1 MSIAEQSKPV
11 AAEPRK
17 SLSERLPMITG
28 ALIALG
34 TLSLVAGPE
43 WSSLPARVALLI
55 GFILV
60 AAQILRGRRRQFFNG
75 PVAYVAAGALLVL
88 VVLALFA
95 SEIAPQNP
103 YDLRQLDIMDGR
115 LPPGSTNFDASL
127 TYHLGT
133 DEQGRDILSG
143 ILYGLRVSL
152 SVAIVATFVAMAIGV
167 VVGIYAAWA
176 GGRVETILMRLVD
189 LQLSF
194 PSILVALMLMA
205 AFGRG
210 IDKVVIALIVVQW
223 AYYARTVRGTAL
235 TETRKEYI
243 DAARG
248 LGLSTRR
255 IIFRHLLPNC
265 IPPLLVISTV
275 QIANTI
281 VLESSLS
288 FLGVGVPI
296 TRPSLGLLI
305 ANGYGYMLSGQY
317 WMSMYP
323 GVALLGIVASINL
336 VGDRLRDTLNPRLRK

>member
-1 MSIAEQSKPV
+1 MTVATAPPV
-11 AAEPRK
+11 APRARRKTLAIGLAMALSVLLLAIGPAWTGFPSRIILLAGMIWAAAE
-17 SLSERLPMITG
+17 L
-28 ALIALG
+28 
-34 TLSLVAGPE
+34 
-43 WSSLPARVALLI
+43 
-55 GFILV
+55 
-60 AAQILRGRRRQFFNG
+60 LRGRAHHFFNG
-75 PVAYVAAGALLVL
+75 PAAYVAAGSLLLLVI
-88 VVLALFA
+88 LALFA
-95 SEIAPQNP
+95 TELSPQNP
-103 YDLRQLDIMDGR
+103 YDLAQLDIMDGR
-115 LPPGSTNFDASL
+115 LPPGSTNFDGTF

-152 SVAIVATFVAMAIGV
+152 TVAIIATLAAMAIGV
-167 VVGIYAAWA
+167 AVGIYAAWA

-205 AFGRG
+205 SFGRG
-210 IDKVVIALIVVQW
+210 LDKVVIALIIVQW

-235 TETRKEYI
+235 SETKKDYI

-248 LGLSTRR
+248 LGLSSMR
-255 IIFRHLLPNC
+255 ILWRHLLPNC

-296 TRPSLGLLI
+296 TQPSLGLLI
-305 ANGYGYMLSGQY
+305 ANGYDYMLSGQY

-323 GVALLGIVASINL
+323 GVALLAIVASINL
-336 VGDRLRDTLNPRLRK
+336 VGDRLRDSLNPRLRR